1 MLVTYPIAFLF
12 EIIFPFWLAGWF
24 VRRYGSRWSLVWIGG
39 LVFIL
44 SQAVHIPL
52 LSGVNSLFIN
62 KTLPLPPRQYL
73 LFFSAGIG
81 GLLAALSEETLRA
94 IAYWFLKGRA
104 RLWKDGVALGI
115 GHGGAE
121 SIFFVGVPV
130 LLSFVVMMLARYA
143 PGVLGSSVTPQMQN
157 QVAAFF
163 TTSWDQPL
171 AGAVERLSTI
181 VTQIAFSVIILQAFV
196 RHNAWWYVL
205 AVIWHMLI
213 DAGSV
218 ILSNSVGVW
227 PTEGILV
234 VVALVNLW
242 VIFKLRGKEPV
253 QPMTVEPS
261 PEDVSI
267 STRTE

>member
-12 EIIFPFWLAGWF
+12 EIIFPFLLAAWF
-24 VRRYGSRWSLVWIGG
+24 VRRYGARWSLVWIGG

-52 LSGVNSLFIN
+52 LGGVNALFTN

-73 LFFSAGIG
+73 LLFSAGIG

-94 IAYWFLKGRA
+94 LAYWFLKGRA

-130 LLSFVVMMLARYA
+130 MLSFVVMMLARYA
-143 PGVLGSSVTPQMQN
+143 PSVLGSSMNAQMQN
-157 QVAAFF
+157 QMAAFF

-181 VTQIAFSVIILQAFV
+181 VTQIALSVIVLQAFV
-196 RHNAWWYVL
+196 RRNGWWYVL
-205 AVIWHMLI
+205 AVVWHMVI

-218 ILSNSVGVW
+218 MLSHSVGVW
-227 PTEGILV
+227 PTEGVLV
-234 VVALVNLW
+234 LVALINLW
-242 VIFKLRGKEPV
+242 IVIMLSRREPGE
-253 QPMTVEPS
+253 PTPVEVTPT
-261 PEDVSI
+261 DI
-267 STRTE
+267 STTQLEE